1 MNSQTDIVVPDLN
14 RKTISKDLDQMI
26 DLVGNLCKQSRRI
39 GLQALSALVQT
50 IKPRAHILELRRS
63 HTEFMDAIGQI
74 RSLQR
79 SCHLVANPAMRH
91 RLDQLL
97 SAQQMG
103 VLDAFSG
110 NVREICALLSSQ
122 NSTLPST
129 IVESV
134 RFIEVELEQALTEMR
149 ATLKAALQVAHM
161 QERDLAYIDELTS
174 LPNRR
179 ALYGVETQVAASI
192 AGGHQVTLL
201 QLDLDR
207 FKQVNDNL
215 GHAAGDA
222 TLCRVAGI
230 LKSALRANDFVARVG
245 GDEFVLLLFTR
256 MSVEEA
262 ASRATDIA
270 NRIAVPFTYHDK
282 PVQVGATIGIASS
295 SMDNCQ
301 TLDRLLANADLALY
315 SAKAHEK
322 GGARLFAPQMRTRL
336 EETEIIVEQILTGI
350 QANEFVPY
358 FQPQVEGRTGKL
370 VGLET
375 LMRWVHPDRG
385 VLTPIHFLKIA
396 EQQGLLEQMEDVVNR
411 RALTAMRRWQ
421 DQNLPIP
428 QVSLNLTADRLN
440 STELVAKLTRSVAE
454 FGLVPGQ
461 IGLEILESAMIEV
474 ESGNIISNIRDLSRR
489 GFRIELDDFGTG
501 HASIANLR
509 HFKVDR
515 IKIDRSFVKDVHL
528 YSELSKI
535 TGAMI
540 GLAHSLRVDA
550 LGEGVETPEER
561 LVLNALGCDH
571 IQGFGVA
578 RPMPEAEVDIWV
590 RRTQRTRIVPSTWL
604 TTEGRAVSSHDLPD

>member
-1 MNSQTDIVVPDLN
+1 MNSQTDFAFPNPN
-14 RKTISKDLDQMI
+14 RNSVSKDLDLML
-26 DLVGNLCKQSRRI
+26 DLVGNMCKLSRRI
-39 GLQALSALVQT
+39 GFQALSALVQT
-50 IKPRAHILELRRS
+50 ADPRSHILGLRRC
-63 HTEFMDAIGQI
+63 HTEFMDAVGQI

-79 SCHLVANPAMRH
+79 GCRSTADQSISQ
-91 RLDQLL
+91 RLDDLFSAPQL
-97 SAQQMG
+97 G
-103 VLDAFSG
+103 VLDAFSA
-110 NVREICALLSSQ
+110 NIREICGLLLGFDSNLQ
-122 NSTLPST
+122 ATVT
-129 IVESV
+129 ETV
-134 RFIEVELEQALTEMR
+134 RFIEFELDQVLMDMR
-149 ATLKAALQVAHM
+149 TVLKAAVQIAHM
-161 QERDLAYIDELTS
+161 LDRDLAFTDELTS

-179 ALYGVETQVAASI
+179 GLYAIESHVAAAI
-192 AGGHQVTLL
+192 AAGQQVTLL
-201 QLDLDR
+201 QFDLDR
-207 FKQVNDNL
+207 FKQVNDSL
-215 GHAAGDA
+215 GHAAGDV

-230 LKSALRANDFVARVG
+230 LRNALRAKDFVARIG
-245 GDEFVLLLFTR
+245 GDEFVLLFFNE
-256 MSVEEA
+256 MSEV
-262 ASRATDIA
+262 DIA
-270 NRIAVPFTYHDK
+270 GRASDIVESIAVPFSHREKTIK
-282 PVQVGATIGIASS
+282 IGATVGIATSR
-295 SMDNCQ
+295 MENCQ
-301 TLDRLLANADLALY
+301 TLDRLLNNADLALY

-336 EETEIIVEQILTGI
+336 EETETIVEQILAGI
-350 QANEFVPY
+350 QGEQFVPY

-375 LMRWVHPDRG
+375 LMRWLHPERG

-396 EQQGLLEQMEDVVNR
+396 EQQGLLDRMEDVVNR

-421 DQNLPIP
+421 DQDLPIP
-428 QVSLNLTADRLN
+428 QVSINLTAERLN
-440 STELVAKLTRSVAE
+440 RTELVTQLTRSVADV
-454 FGLVPGQ
+454 GLLPGQ

-474 ESGNIISNIRDLSRR
+474 ESGNIIRNIRDLSQR

-528 YSELSKI
+528 YNELSKI

-590 RRTQRTRIVPSTWL
+590 RRTQRS
-604 TTEGRAVSSHDLPD
+604 RAVPATWQQT

>member
-1 MNSQTDIVVPDLN
+1 MNSQTDFTLPDPN
-14 RKTISKDLDQMI
+14 RNSISKDLDQMI
-26 DLVGNLCKQSRRI
+26 DLVCYLCKLSRRI

-50 IKPRAHILELRRS
+50 VKSRSHILELRRS
-63 HTEFMDAIGQI
+63 HTEFMDAVRAIK
-74 RSLQR
+74 SLQR
-79 SCHLVANPAMRH
+79 RCGSEADQAIRQ
-91 RLDQLL
+91 RLDSLF
-97 SAQQMG
+97 SMQQIA
-103 VLDAFSG
+103 VLDAFSVS
-110 NVREICALLSSQ
+110 VREICALLPGQ
-122 NSTLPST
+122 QINLQTAVT
-129 IVESV
+129 ETV
-134 RFIEVELEQALTEMR
+134 RFIESELEQVLTEIR
-149 ATLKAALQVAHM
+149 AVLKATMHIAHRLDQDM
-161 QERDLAYIDELTS
+161 AFTDELTG

-179 ALYGVETQVAASI
+179 ALYGIEQQVAALI
-192 AGGHQVTLL
+192 AAGQQVTLF

-207 FKQVNDNL
+207 FKQVNDSL
-215 GHAAGDA
+215 GHAAGDV

-230 LKSALRANDFVARVG
+230 LKSSLRAKDFVARIG
-245 GDEFVLLLFTR
+245 GDEFVLVFFSKFTEDEIATR
-256 MSVEEA
+256 A
-262 ASRATDIA
+262 ADIVF
-270 NRIAVPFTYHDK
+270 RITVPFTYRDK
-282 PVQVGATIGIASS
+282 AVQIGATVGIATSQ
-295 SMDNCQ
+295 MENCH
-301 TLDRLLANADLALY
+301 TLDRMLNNADLALY

-336 EETEIIVEQILTGI
+336 EETEIMVEQILAGI
-350 QANEFVPY
+350 QADQFVPY

-375 LMRWVHPDRG
+375 LMRWLHPERG

-396 EQQGLLEQMEDVVNR
+396 EQQGLLDQMEDAVNR
-411 RALTAMRRWQ
+411 RALAAMRRWQ
-421 DQNLPIP
+421 DQDLPIP
-428 QVSLNLTADRLN
+428 QVSLNLTAERLN
-440 STELVAKLTRSVAE
+440 STELVAKLTRSLAE

-474 ESGNIISNIRDLSRR
+474 ESGNIIRNIRDLSQR

-528 YSELSKI
+528 YDELSKI

-561 LVLNALGCDH
+561 LVLIALGCDH

-578 RPMPEAEVDIWV
+578 RPMPEAEVDVWV
-590 RRTQRTRIVPSTWL
+590 RRTQRTRSVPATWQQ
-604 TTEGRAVSSHDLPD
+604 T